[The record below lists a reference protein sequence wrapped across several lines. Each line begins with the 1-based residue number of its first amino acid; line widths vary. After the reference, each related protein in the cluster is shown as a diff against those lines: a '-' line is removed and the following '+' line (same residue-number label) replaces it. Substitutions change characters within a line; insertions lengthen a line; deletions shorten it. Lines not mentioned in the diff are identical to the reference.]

1 MRIGIHELALACHR
15 SFDYCAG
22 NISHVRQHVAIEW
35 LGMRVD
41 SKLPIVFCDADQTI
55 TCCGTKVFWLV
66 IEVGRMFRLDR
77 EHHPKD
83 LEALMHSLQLGRA
96 CCLFV
101 RCLRVRRARRAET
114 RQALRGPSDSQT

>member
-1 MRIGIHELALACHR
+1 MP
-15 SFDYCAG
+15 
-22 NISHVRQHVAIEW
+22 HVAIEW

-66 IEVGRMFRLDR
+66 MEVGRIFRLDR

-83 LEALMHSLQLGRA
+83 LEALMNSIQSGRA

-101 RCLRVRRARRAET
+101 RCLRVRAPDALTRARRFEVS
-114 RQALRGPSDSQT
+114 SDSQA